1 MAVRCALALAAAPIA
16 LAALYPL
23 DESVPFAT
31 SAGRRV
37 AWDTGWD
44 ALAVAGSSCVRVNS
58 RGVYAKPAHWTP
70 RALGAAGW
78 TVARCLPGPSSL
90 CVSAR
95 GRVLPTRSPPAY
107 DARQAWGDAAC
118 GQASDGRVL
127 AAGAGYDL
135 SACDVLERGDVAVCG
150 RAAAFRQTGVEGG
163 VYWALCLLAVFVVR
177 ALSYL
182 VVQRVQRTRHGAG
195 ARAGEDPGGAPW
207 TGEWVAPV
215 AAVAVLILVA
225 VPDGDSVFVTEE
237 ERFLFWAVWAYTAL
251 YVGLYAVFRASSADG
266 ADPPVY
272 NLISATLQ
280 LIAMRLYCGAETP
293 YNPVVVWAVAT
304 RALLKLRGRH
314 GGVEGWSGLVD
325 GLALSALCVVGHG
338 HSALYLVAL
347 CALALTT
354 SDIFC

>member
-1 MAVRCALALAAAPIA
+1 MAPRCALALAAAPVA
-16 LAALYPL
+16 LAAIFPL
-23 DESVPFAT
+23 DESVPYAT

-70 RALGAAGW
+70 RPLGAAGW

-95 GRVLPTRSPPAY
+95 GRVLPTRGPPAY

-127 AAGAGYDL
+127 VAGGGYDL
-135 SACDVLERGDVAVCG
+135 SACDVLDRGDVAVCG
-150 RAAAFRQTGVEGG
+150 RDAAYRQTGVGG
-163 VYWALCLLAVFVVR
+163 GAYWALCLLAVFVVR

-182 VVQRVQRTRHGAG
+182 VVQRVQRGRRGGG
-195 ARAGEDPGGAPW
+195 ARAVADPGGAPW
-207 TGEWVAPV
+207 TGEALAPV
-215 AAVAVLILVA
+215 AALAVLLLA
-225 VPDGDSVFVTEE
+225 VVPGGDSEFVTEE
-237 ERFLFWAVWAYTAL
+237 ERFLFWAVWAYTLL
-251 YVGLYAVFRASSADG
+251 YVLLYAIFRAASVDG

-272 NLISATLQ
+272 NLISGTLQ
-280 LIAMRLYCGAETP
+280 VIAMRLYCGAETP
-293 YNPVVVWAVAT
+293 YNPVIVWAIAT
-304 RALLKLRGRH
+304 RALLKLRGEHR
-314 GGVEGWSGLVD
+314 GVEGWSGLVD
-325 GLALSALCVVGHG
+325 GLALSALCVIGYNYSG
-338 HSALYLVAL
+338 LYLVAL

-354 SDIFC
+354 SDVFC